1 MRIVRARVLD
11 ARLGLWKRVTGSRVL
26 LWKKLLGRV
35 SRGVREVR
43 GWVTYEAEH
52 LGGGG
57 EV

>member
-1 MRIVRARVLD
+1 MLD